1 MVNLS
6 VIFNGYMTESLRQCP
21 VFDNYFEAF
30 IEFHWRFLSA
40 LTEQQSLNKFSFIRH
55 SQKYSLWAKVYSKL
69 ALPAPFISESY
80 IKIKIKLNFYFALL
94 CGASKGSMKTL
105 NTFWDAKV
113 QNQKFKLIFFLCPRS
128 GQEGL
133 LIKTLE

>member
-30 IEFHWRFLSA
+30 TEFHWRFLSA
-40 LTEQQSLNKFSFIRH
+40 FTEQQSLNKFSFIRH

-69 ALPAPFISESY
+69 ALSAPFISFHF
-80 IKIKIKLNFYFALL
+80 IKLNFYFALL

>member
-1 MVNLS
+1 MKEWSICRSFLMDIWPKLS
-6 VIFNGYMTESLRQCP
+6 DNVLCLTIISSFHRISLTL
-21 VFDNYFEAF
+21 FSAF
-30 IEFHWRFLSA
+30 
-40 LTEQQSLNKFSFIRH
+40 TEQQSLNKFSFIRH

-69 ALPAPFISESY
+69 ALSAPFISFHF
-80 IKIKIKLNFYFALL
+80 IKLNFYFALL